1 MHIHYS
7 SQSYNTSSLTVVI
20 TISVSWV
27 GLCKR
32 SIGGFVSVDE
42 MHSNIIFFFVLGS
55 ELTIAKSLIY
65 L

>member
-7 SQSYNTSSLTVVI
+7 SQSYDTSSLTVVI
-20 TISVSWV
+20 TISVNWV

-32 SIGGFVSVDE
+32 SIGGFVSVDK
-42 MHSNIIFFFVLGS
+42 MHSNMVVFFVLGS
-55 ELTIAKSLIY
+55 EPTIAKSLIY